1 MKRFLSMLF
10 VLCMCLSC
18 FGGFA
23 AYAEDGA
30 QVKVSA
36 VNGFAGNEATVQ
48 ISIENNPGIA
58 RLKMKV
64 SYDEDVLTLKSSAS
78 TGLMGSFVPSQT
90 LDVNPY
96 VLTWTQPGNCEDDG
110 VLGTMTFDI
119 KDAAALGATALTVT
133 IEEVMNET
141 FEELSASFAAVN
153 GSVTVKEPAST
164 ITSANVALGE
174 TIAMN
179 YFVELYP
186 GHAGAQ
192 MKFTMN
198 EKEVLVDGVATGEP
212 YEYRYT
218 FTGITPQCMGDTV
231 NAELIY
237 DGNAVASKEYSVL
250 QNLQDLNG
258 KTAVQLGYTDDQ
270 YAAMKTL
277 IADLREYGA
286 AAQVYT
292 GHNTS
297 ALVND
302 GNTGATAFNA
312 SNFENY
318 KDTEG
323 SSNAS
328 FSMTSA
334 GLWFDYNNAIY
345 VKFTAI
351 DMDAAKSSV
360 LVSEFDDALQDIVSE
375 NIYLLSDAHIAL
387 VDAETSLYTFT
398 MDGMSPL
405 AFDTVYMIELQTKSG
420 LKWNSCQYL
429 SYSVNSFVSTMS
441 ENADVKVANLAKALG
456 NYGLSAEAFAN
467 SFNG

>member
-23 AYAEDGA
+23 AYAEEGA
-30 QVKVSA
+30 QIKVSA
-36 VNGFAGNEATVQ
+36 VNGFAGEEATVQ

-58 RLKMKV
+58 YLKLKLA
-64 SYDEDVLTLKSSAS
+64 YDANVLTVKEAS
-78 TGLMGSFVPSQT
+78 DKALMGSGTFNDT
-90 LDVNPY
+90 NPY
-96 VLTWTQPGNCEDDG
+96 IFVWSQAANCTTDG
-110 VLGTMTFDI
+110 VLATLTFVV
-119 KDAAALGATALTVT
+119 DAEAALGATALTVT
-133 IEEVMNET
+133 IEEVRNQT
-141 FEELSASFAAVN
+141 FEELSASFATVN

-164 ITSANVALGE
+164 ITSANVALGD

-231 NAELIY
+231 LAELIY
-237 DGNAVASKEYSVL
+237 DGSAVASKAEYSVL
-250 QNLQDLNG
+250 ENLQDLNG
-258 KTAVQLGYTDDQ
+258 KTAVQLGYTDAQ

-292 GHNTS
+292 GHNIN

-302 GNTGATAFNA
+302 GNSGATAFVA

-351 DMDAAKSSV
+351 DMDAAKSRV
-360 LVSEFDDALQDIVSE
+360 LVSEYDAALENVVSE
-375 NIYLLSDAHIAL
+375 NAYLLSDAHIAL
-387 VDAETSLYTFT
+387 VDAENSLYTFT

-420 LKWNSCQYL
+420 LKFNSCQYL